1 MNLNL
6 VTGYPL
12 WFVLLCLILGVI
24 YAMALYFRERKHE
37 FPKVM
42 ARIMALSRFLIIS
55 ILSFFLLSPLLET
68 ISRSSEKPII
78 IIGQDNSA
86 SILYGDS
93 TYYHSDYLTSL
104 EAVIDNLKQ
113 DYEVRL
119 YTFGEVT
126 TAVNHASPDTTLIL
140 FDEKL
145 SDLSDFFNELE
156 IIYSNRNVGAV
167 VFASDGIFNKGISPV
182 YAAKGLTY
190 PLYTIA
196 LGDTSIQRDIMLKRL
211 SYNRIAFKGNE
222 FPLEVHINAN
232 KCKSLSAVLS
242 VIHNGNTIRRKTLNF
257 NSERYSEAHL
267 FNIEAQGTGLQ
278 RFQVIVSPLENE
290 INTRNNFM
298 DAYVDVLE
306 AKQQVLILAN
316 SPHPDVSAIKQA
328 LGDNYNFEVED
339 QLLHNFTGTLDAY
352 NLVILHQLPSF
363 HPLSSR
369 ISKELDQLDVPVLYV
384 LGLQTDLSTFN
395 GLQTGLTLDYRERNR
410 LNEAQ
415 AAFNESFVLFRL
427 NETTKNA
434 LSSFPPLHTSFGQ
447 YRIIRNADI
456 LFYQRIGSVT
466 TELPLILINKSLD
479 RKIGIIAG
487 DGIWKWRITNYM
499 KTGKHTSFNEI
510 IDKLVQYLSIQ
521 EDKRLFRVYV
531 PQTINENE
539 NVVFDASLYN
549 ESYEPINDPEIEL
562 VITSLEGNQY
572 KYNFNKYGEAYTLNA
587 GGFPVG
593 NYRFSSTV
601 QIGTNVF
608 NDAGGFSILPLEIE
622 RNSTVADHNLLYR
635 LAVDNDGQMLV
646 DIDLDR
652 LPELIRSREDVKP
665 VVYMQKRFTDLINLP
680 WIFVML
686 ILLLG
691 LEWFLRKWGGSY

>member
-12 WFVLLCLILGVI
+12 WFVLLCLVLGVI
-24 YAMALYFRERKHE
+24 YAMALYYRERKHE
-37 FPKVM
+37 FPKAM
-42 ARIMALSRFLIIS
+42 TRIMASSRFLIVS

-68 ISRSSEKPII
+68 TSRSSEKPII

-86 SILYGDS
+86 SVLYGDS
-93 TYYHSDYLTSL
+93 TYYRQQYLTSL
-104 EAVIDNLKQ
+104 ETVIDNLKQ
-113 DYEVRL
+113 DFEVRL
-119 YTFGEVT
+119 YTFGEGI
-126 TAVNHASPDTTLIL
+126 TAIDDANPRTSPIL

-145 SDLSDFFNELE
+145 SDLSAFFNELE
-156 IIYSNRNVGAV
+156 VIYSNRNVGAA

-182 YAAKGLTY
+182 YSSKGLTY

-196 LGDTSIQRDIMLKRL
+196 LGDTSIQRDIILKRL
-211 SYNRIAFKGNE
+211 SYNHIAFKGNE

-232 KCKSLSAVLS
+232 KCKSYSAVLS
-242 VIHNGNTIRRKTLNF
+242 VTHNGSTVIRKTLKF
-257 NSERYSEAHL
+257 NSDRYSETHL

-278 RFQVIVSPLENE
+278 RLQVMVSPLKNE

-306 AKQQVLILAN
+306 AKQKILILAN

-328 LGDNYNFEVED
+328 LGDNFNFEVEEYM
-339 QLLHNFTGTLDAY
+339 LNNFSGTLDAY
-352 NLVILHQLPSF
+352 NLVILHQLPSL
-363 HPLSSR
+363 HPLSAR
-369 ISKELDQLDVPVLYV
+369 ISNELDRLDVPVLYV
-384 LGLQTDLSTFN
+384 LGLQTDLSIFN
-395 GLQTGLTLDYRERNR
+395 ALQTGLTLNYSERNR

-427 NETTKNA
+427 SETTKNA
-434 LSSFPPLHTSFGQ
+434 LSSFPPLHASFGQ
-447 YRIIRNADI
+447 YSIIRNADI
-456 LFYQRIGSVT
+456 LFYQKIGAVT

-479 RKIGIIAG
+479 KKIGIIAG

-499 KTGKHTSFNEI
+499 KTGKHSSFNEI

-521 EDKRLFRVYV
+521 EDKRLFRVFV
-531 PQTINENE
+531 PQTIYENE
-539 NVVFDASLYN
+539 NVIFDASLYN

-572 KYNFNKYGEAYTLNA
+572 RYNFNKFADAYTLNA

-593 NYRFSSTV
+593 DYRFSSTV
-601 QIGTNVF
+601 HVGTNVF

-635 LAVDNDGQMLV
+635 LALENDGQMLL
-646 DIDLDR
+646 DSDLEE

-665 VVYMQKRFTDLINLP
+665 VVYIQKRFTDLINLP
-680 WIFVML
+680 WIFVII

-691 LEWFLRKWGGSY
+691 LEWFLRKYGGSY

>member
-1 MNLNL
+1 MELNL

-12 WFVLLCLILGVI
+12 WFILLCLVLGVI

-42 ARIMALSRFLIIS
+42 ARIMALSRFLIVS

-86 SILYGDS
+86 SVLYGDS
-93 TYYHSDYLTSL
+93 TYYRSDYLTSL
-104 EAVIDNLKQ
+104 QAVIDNLKQ
-113 DYEVRL
+113 DFEVRL
-119 YTFGEVT
+119 YTFGEAI
-126 TAVNHASPDTTLIL
+126 TAVNHANPDTSHIL

-145 SDLSDFFNELE
+145 SDLSAFFNELE

-167 VFASDGIFNKGISPV
+167 VFASDGIFNNGISPV
-182 YAAKGLTY
+182 YSTKGLTY

-196 LGDTSIQRDIMLKRL
+196 LGDTSIQRDIILKRL

-242 VIHNGNTIRRKTLNF
+242 VIHNGNTIRRKTLHF

-290 INTRNNFM
+290 INTRNNYM

-306 AKQQVLILAN
+306 AKQKVLILAN

-328 LGDNYNFEVED
+328 LGDNYKFEVED
-339 QLLHNFTGTLDAY
+339 QLLNNFTGTLDAY

-369 ISKELDQLDVPVLYV
+369 ISNELNRLDVPILYV

-395 GLQTGLTLDYRERNR
+395 GLQTGLTINFRERNR

-427 NETTKNA
+427 NETTKNS
-434 LSSFPPLHTSFGQ
+434 LSSFPPLHTTFGQ
-447 YRIIRNADI
+447 YSIIRNADI

-499 KTGKHTSFNEI
+499 KTGKHAGFNEI

-521 EDKRLFRVYV
+521 EDKRLFRVFV

-539 NVVFDASLYN
+539 NVIFDASLYN

-562 VITSLEGNQY
+562 VITSFEGNQY

-593 NYRFSSTV
+593 DYRFSSTV

-608 NDAGGFSILPLEIE
+608 NDAGGFSILHLEIE
-622 RNSTVADHNLLYR
+622 RNSTVADHNLLHR

-646 DIDLDR
+646 DIDLDK

-686 ILLLG
+686 ISLLG